1 MGGAVFLPCWLFDLW
16 CFSSEPYRLLSG
28 SRSWQ
33 PPGEL
38 TLMNALQNYHCPCV
52 CSCSELQLPPLTPLP
67 QETLQYQQVTW
78 PWILRSPC
86 FFPLGPG
93 VQETLCSPPRVEF
106 LFPPVLWNSCRQTPL
121 TLKARF
127 SVGLLF
133 PLLDPQSEESNLVLR
148 TFTPVGA
155 LLWYNYF
162 LVCGLPICR
171 IWDSILLC
179 LCSSCR
185 LVVAAALS
193 LGVGY
198 PFS

>member
-1 MGGAVFLPCWLFDLW
+1 MQTIIHTFPHIFAQQYILLWGTNLPSMMLDLRGLW
-16 CFSSEPYRLLSG
+16 SKRGWGLKGTVGRMS
-28 SRSWQ
+28 
-33 PPGEL
+33 
-38 TLMNALQNYHCPCV
+38 
-52 CSCSELQLPPLTPLP
+52 
-67 QETLQYQQVTW
+67 
-78 PWILRSPC
+78 
-86 FFPLGPG
+86 FPLLAKLATWS
-93 VQETLCSPPRVEF
+93 QLEF

-133 PLLDPQSEESNLVLR
+133 PLPDPQGEESNLGLR

-198 PFS
+198 PFW